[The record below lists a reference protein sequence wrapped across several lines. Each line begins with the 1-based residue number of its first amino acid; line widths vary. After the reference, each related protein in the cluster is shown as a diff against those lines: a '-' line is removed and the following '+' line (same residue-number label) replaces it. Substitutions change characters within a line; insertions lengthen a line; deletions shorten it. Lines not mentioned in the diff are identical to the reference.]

1 MLFKAIVDDGRRTL
15 ANDNSSPWAYGS
27 GELKISGYYP
37 IHQNFL
43 SGALMA
49 AVVNK
54 YINIYF
60 IYKYDTEQD
69 ILMKVNEQNLKKYIL
84 PVL

>member
-1 MLFKAIVDDGRRTL
+1 
-15 ANDNSSPWAYGS
+15 
-27 GELKISGYYP
+27 
-37 IHQNFL
+37 
-43 SGALMA
+43 MA